1 MKTQYSILA
10 LSLCLSASTF
20 AATATPLA
28 AEKGYS
34 GEISLQ
40 TGFASVRSNLNTYG
54 DASISDLNQSASSH
68 SDSLILPLGNITYT
82 FDDLNRQVYAGMNRS
97 DIAVGNLV
105 MEVGAR
111 QKLASGTVL
120 DVSFIPGFITKDV
133 WADPFKTGANRDK
146 TDARTTALRFK
157 VDNIGGTSI
166 SLDSAYSFNNVD
178 NDKAGAS
185 RGLSR
190 QQQDLLRRDSTAFF
204 IKADFRQPLSATSFL
219 KPAFSMT
226 TAEADGSANSY
237 IAYGAEVTY
246 FKVLDRN
253 LLALTASYSNR
264 DYEAVNPVFNKAR
277 TDNEFGLFAAYEHKH
292 FMGWQNWSFISLAG
306 LGMSESNIDFYDS
319 KQYMMSVGM
328 NYQFQ

>member
-1 MKTQYSILA
+1 M
-10 LSLCLSASTF
+10 
-20 AATATPLA
+20 
-28 AEKGYS
+28 
-34 GEISLQ
+34 
-40 TGFASVRSNLNTYG
+40 
-54 DASISDLNQSASSH
+54 
-68 SDSLILPLGNITYT
+68 
-82 FDDLNRQVYAGMNRS
+82 
-97 DIAVGNLV
+97 
-105 MEVGAR
+105 
-111 QKLASGTVL
+111 
-120 DVSFIPGFITKDV
+120 
-133 WADPFKTGANRDK
+133 
-146 TDARTTALRFK
+146 
-157 VDNIGGTSI
+157 
-166 SLDSAYSFNNVD
+166 D

-237 IAYGAEVTY
+237 IAYSAEVTY

-277 TDNEFGLFAAYEHKH
+277 TDNEFGLFAAYEHKN